1 MGPSIGKTFL
11 QQYNRSQNIVGA
23 HWVSGTETQTPCL
36 STDSVYGWVGASPKC
51 GVIHPEKDQ
60 GIMSVQE

>member
-23 HWVSGTETQTPCL
+23 HWVSGTETQTPCQL
-36 STDSVYGWVGASPKC
+36 TQFMAGWGLHPSVA
-51 GVIHPEKDQ
+51 
-60 GIMSVQE
+60 